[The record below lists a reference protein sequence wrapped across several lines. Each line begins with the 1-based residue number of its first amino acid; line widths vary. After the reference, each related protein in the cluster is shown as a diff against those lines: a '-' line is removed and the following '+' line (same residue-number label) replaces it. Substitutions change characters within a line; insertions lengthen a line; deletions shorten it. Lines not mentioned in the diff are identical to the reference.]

1 MDLMRHIP
9 YKSNLS
15 KWNKNIVSHTYTA
28 HSTQS
33 STYTLAI
40 TLIPPS
46 TKHTSKYQIERNKV
60 VARDKCLRANDLSLL
75 FFEFFFHFFSTS
87 NCSSWCCFFT
97 HPFHKLSFALFFGA
111 YAMENF
117 FHLHSMYFR
126 SLWAVLCVFCFSSLC
141 PVTQYTEL
149 KSRLNRI
156 RNV

>member
-1 MDLMRHIP
+1 MRHIP

-75 FFEFFFHFFSTS
+75 FFEFFFHFFPPPIALVDVASLPTHS
-87 NCSSWCCFFT
+87 ISYHSLSSSAPMPWKTFSIFIRCISVACELCCVC
-97 HPFHKLSFALFFGA
+97 FA
-111 YAMENF
+111 
-117 FHLHSMYFR
+117 FHLF
-126 SLWAVLCVFCFSSLC
+126 A
-141 PVTQYTEL
+141 P
-149 KSRLNRI
+149 
-156 RNV
+156 